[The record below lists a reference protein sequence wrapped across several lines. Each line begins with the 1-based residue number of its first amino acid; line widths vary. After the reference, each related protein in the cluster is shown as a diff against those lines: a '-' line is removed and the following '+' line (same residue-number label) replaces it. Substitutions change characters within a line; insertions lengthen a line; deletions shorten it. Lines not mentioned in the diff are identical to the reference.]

1 MLSNVILFSSV
12 ILPMLI
18 LFAVLFGWKTFFDR
32 DGRRSPLNTKI
43 HNTPGEQLR
52 VRLAELD
59 EKLLMT
65 YSAALVTGPALLA
78 AWLLARLRKV
88 DISAFKFG
96 LGDWIFLV
104 VLVIVVIA
112 AGLKMIRIGKE
123 RRKVRQ
129 GLAAEIVTAQHLI
142 PLMGKG
148 CLVFND
154 IPADKFNL
162 DHVVVGP
169 QAVFMVETKSRKKP
183 AERGKESAKVFYDGQ
198 RLKFPSH
205 IETKPIEQAR
215 NQARWLSEY
224 LKGAAGEP
232 VKVIPVLALPGWW
245 AENTKAAS
253 ASDVLVTNGKNPS
266 FMLSS
271 NFGAN
276 MSESLRTRIAYAL
289 TQRYPDPD

>member
-1 MLSNVILFSSV
+1 MLGNVILFTSIV
-12 ILPMLI
+12 LPVLVLLAI
-18 LFAVLFGWKTFFDR
+18 LFGWKYFFDR
-32 DGRRSPLNTKI
+32 DARRSPLNTKI

-52 VRLAELD
+52 VRLTELD
-59 EKLLMT
+59 ETMLLT
-65 YSAALVTGPALLA
+65 YMAAALSGPTLLA
-78 AWLLARLRKV
+78 AWLFARLRKV
-88 DISAFKFG
+88 DMSALKFG
-96 LGDWIFLV
+96 VGDWLFLV
-104 VLVIVVIA
+104 ILIIVIVT
-112 AGLKMIRIGKE
+112 AGLRMIRVGKE
-123 RRKVRQ
+123 RRKVQQ
-129 GLAAEIVTAQHLI
+129 GLSAEIVIAQHLL

-148 CLVFND
+148 CVVFND

-162 DHVVVGP
+162 DHVVIGP

-198 RLKFPSH
+198 GLKFPNH
-205 IETKPIEQAR
+205 METKSLEQAR

-245 AENTKAAS
+245 VEKTKTAI
-253 ASDVLVTNGKNPS
+253 ASDVIVTNGKNPA
-266 FMLSS
+266 FMLSP

-276 MSESLRTRIAYAL
+276 MSESLRNRIAYAL